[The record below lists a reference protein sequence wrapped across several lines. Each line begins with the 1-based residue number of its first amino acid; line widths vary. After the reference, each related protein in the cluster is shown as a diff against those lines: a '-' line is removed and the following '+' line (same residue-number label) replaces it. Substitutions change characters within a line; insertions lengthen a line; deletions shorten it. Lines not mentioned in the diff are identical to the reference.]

1 MNKKY
6 NLLVIAG
13 AAALLSSC
21 GSSKHGLYSTYKR
34 PASIDSVANG
44 LFRDTTA
51 TAAAAD
57 TLAVSDTLSTG
68 NLQWREMFTD
78 PQLQALISKAL
89 HSNLDLQ
96 TAELNIESAEAALKS
111 SKLAFY
117 PSLAFAP
124 QAGIS
129 KFGDNPNTKTYSL
142 PVQASWQ
149 LDVFGKLRN
158 AKKNNE
164 QALIQSKEYVQ
175 YVRSQ
180 IIANIAN
187 AYYTLLMLD
196 EELKIT
202 ETTRQNW
209 QAMIP
214 VMKEM
219 KTGGMTTQAAIDQ
232 SEASLASV
240 EAQIP
245 AMKQSIRETENAICL
260 LLGESFHSIERGT
273 LAGQSFTSKL
283 ATGVS
288 LQLLANRPDVR
299 SAEAALAQ
307 AFYGVNEA
315 KASFYPNLTVT
326 ATAAFTNGST
336 MVVNPG
342 KFLLSAIASLTQ
354 PLFQNGKLQAQLKVA
369 EVQEKQAELSLQKS
383 LLQAGQE
390 VSNAMFAYQ
399 IADEKTRAH
408 TRQVEA
414 LERALVSTKE
424 SFHTGTGTYLEVLT
438 AQQSLLGAQL
448 SQVQD
453 KFASLQAVIN
463 LYSALGGGRA
473 E

>member
-1 MNKKY
+1 MNKRY
-6 NLLVIAG
+6 SLFILAG

-21 GSSKHGLYSTYKR
+21 GSSKHGLRSKYER
-34 PASIDSVANG
+34 PASIDSVAG
-44 LFRDTTA
+44 TLY
-51 TAAAAD
+51 AD
-57 TLAVSDTLSTG
+57 SVLPTGYAGTQTG
-68 NLQWREMFTD
+68 NTAEETAGLPWREMFTD
-78 PQLQALISKAL
+78 PQLQTLIETALQK
-89 HSNLDLQ
+89 NLDLRS
-96 TAELNIESAEAALKS
+96 AELNIESAEAALKS

-149 LDVFGKLRN
+149 VDLFGKLRN
-158 AKKNNE
+158 AKMSNE
-164 QALIQSKEYVQ
+164 QALLQTKEYVQ

-180 IIANIAN
+180 IIANVAN

-202 ETTRQNW
+202 ENTRQNW
-209 QAMIP
+209 IEMIP
-214 VMKEM
+214 IMKDM
-219 KTGGMTTQAAIDQ
+219 KAAGMTTQAAIDQ

-245 AMKQSIRETENAICL
+245 ALKQSLRETENALSL
-260 LLGESFHSIERGT
+260 LLGEASHSIERGT
-273 LAGQSFTSKL
+273 LANQSFKSGL
-283 ATGVS
+283 SSGVS
-288 LQLLANRPDVR
+288 LKLLSNRPDVR
-299 SAEAALAQ
+299 SAEATLAQ

-315 KASFYPNLTVT
+315 KANFYPNLTIT

-336 MVVNPG
+336 VVVNPG
-342 KFLLSAIASLTQ
+342 QFLLSAIASVTQ
-354 PLFQNGKLQAQLKVA
+354 PLFQNGKLKAQLKVA
-369 EVQEKQAELSLQKS
+369 EVQEKQAELSLQKA

-390 VSNAMFAYQ
+390 VSNAMFSYQ

-408 TRQVEA
+408 TKQVEA
-414 LERALVSTKE
+414 LERALVSTQE

-453 KFASLQAVIN
+453 KFESLQAVIN
-463 LYSALGGGRA
+463 LYSALGGGGA